1 MDFFLDENMAV
12 VSLEPLRLI
21 FRHQHT
27 FETAG
32 TLGLMGVDDID
43 LYPRVKAAGIQAI
56 ISKDERQLRNDTERR
71 GLFDNRLTFIHL
83 HMGKIGGAKGLAL
96 ELAAL
101 TAGLPYV
108 VERWT
113 PEPTAFRLRGLQS
126 GFTER
131 VSSTQDLW
139 LARWGKRPGK

>member
-12 VSLEPLRLI
+12 VSLGPLRLI

-32 TLGLMGVDDID
+32 TLGLTGVDDIE
-43 LYPRVKAAGIQAI
+43 LYPRVRAAGLGAI
-56 ISKDERQLRNDTERR
+56 ISKDERQLRNDVERR
-71 GLFDNRLTFIHL
+71 ALHENRLTFIHL
-83 HMGKIGGAKGLAL
+83 HMGKVGGSKGLAL

-108 VERWT
+108 VERWS
-113 PEPTAFRLRGLQS
+113 PEPSAFRLRGLQS

-131 VSSTQDLW
+131 VSSHQDLW
-139 LARWGKRPGK
+139 LPRWGAKAT

>member
-27 FETAG
+27 FENAG

-43 LYPRVKAAGIQAI
+43 LYPRVRAAGIEAI
-56 ISKDERQLRNDTERR
+56 ISKDGRQLSNDVERR

-83 HMGKIGGAKGLAL
+83 NMG
-96 ELAAL
+96 
-101 TAGLPYV
+101 
-108 VERWT
+108 
-113 PEPTAFRLRGLQS
+113 
-126 GFTER
+126 
-131 VSSTQDLW
+131 
-139 LARWGKRPGK
+139 

>member
-27 FETAG
+27 FENAG
-32 TLGLMGVDDID
+32 SLGLTGVDDVE
-43 LYPRVKAAGIQAI
+43 LYPRVKRAGMQAI
-56 ISKDERQLRNDTERR
+56 ISKDERQLRNDAERR
-71 GLFDNRLTFIHL
+71 GLYDNRLTFVHL
-83 HMGKIGGAKGLAL
+83 HMSKVGGAKGLSL

-108 VERWT
+108 AERWS
-113 PEPTAFRLRGLQS
+113 PEPCSFRLRGLQS
-126 GFTER
+126 GFSER
-131 VSSTQDLW
+131 VTSHQELW
-139 LARWGKRPGK
+139 LPRWGGKPR